1 VTYSLVSTPVLG
13 YDLCRLPRGGDVAD
27 VLLGALRLGPADLAG
42 VSSAHPGVTHQARW
56 RLVQQSGPARP
67 GARDPLGSA
76 ALDSALGIS
85 GESVALLRKLERSTL
100 GDLESLIRL
109 VRHDILDWTWSHD
122 GSLSAQDPNATEAVD
137 VIAEA
142 LAAAYSAEVL
152 SPALAR
158 ELSQPWESVE
168 LSREP
173 IDLGPMTEVLTGVLE
188 QLQTL
193 NSEQL
198 EAFREVVAQRS
209 GRAQWSEAMHD
220 ASWAVYLTDRIRPAA
235 SAQLLAVKAFQRC
248 GFTPRDGSYGVWNAI
263 SGVVQ
268 SLVVSDLLANEPA
281 QLLLRPWTAVF
292 GEP

>member
-1 VTYSLVSTPVLG
+1 
-13 YDLCRLPRGGDVAD
+13 
-27 VLLGALRLGPADLAG
+27 
-42 VSSAHPGVTHQARW
+42 
-56 RLVQQSGPARP
+56 
-67 GARDPLGSA
+67 
-76 ALDSALGIS
+76 
-85 GESVALLRKLERSTL
+85 
-100 GDLESLIRL
+100 
-109 VRHDILDWTWSHD
+109 
-122 GSLSAQDPNATEAVD
+122 LSAQDPNATEAVD

-168 LSREP
+168 LSQEP
-173 IDLGPMTEVLTGVLE
+173 IDLGPMTEVLTEVLE

-193 NSEQL
+193 SSEQI

-220 ASWAVYLTDRIRPAA
+220 ASWAVYLTDRIRAAA

-281 QLLLRPWTAVF
+281 RLLLRPWTAVF